1 MLKSP
6 FSSPQFKLKGGRM
19 NGSGGLSVGAH
30 QSDGIYSGSSRRQ
43 KGRAIAPFLGRL
55 LPGGLQKYK
64 TLLKHYALKKKQ
76 TTTNKQTL
84 CLRKGD
90 HRISLQPF
98 GSIIPR
104 GSSNG
109 SVGLDWAGVELSSKQ
124 QNLDRL
130 GMQLEGRWGKDRMR
144 FLFVCPAV

>member
-1 MLKSP
+1 MGVEVSLSEHIKATT
-6 FSSPQFKLKGGRM
+6 FTQALNGGRRAVPSL
-19 NGSGGLSVGAH
+19 GSLGGCCLEGFKNLKL
-30 QSDGIYSGSSRRQ
+30 Y
-43 KGRAIAPFLGRL
+43 LNTML
-55 LPGGLQKYK
+55 L
-64 TLLKHYALKKKQ
+64 KKQ

-109 SVGLDWAGVELSSKQ
+109 SVGLDWAGVELNSKQ

-130 GMQLEGRWGKDRMR
+130 GMQLEGRWGRSRMH